1 MVKVR
6 LPVERRCS
14 GQDVGRRAELEG
26 ALQELASNAKA
37 AGRPI
42 LVGLEA
48 ENGNSLSI
56 ALRGVE
62 TVLIFGRPNADP
74 PYLTRR
80 GVEETLDPVFDCYSL
95 GVHHAEIPR
104 SFVIPLEQG
113 LRGLR
118 NLPPLVNCRVRVRGW
133 RHERLTLR

>member
-1 MVKVR
+1 MVKLQLQWQEGVPDKT
-6 LPVERRCS
+6 LASE
-14 GQDVGRRAELEG
+14 AELEG

-56 ALRGVE
+56 ALGGVE

-104 SFVIPLEQG
+104 WFVIPLEQG
-113 LRGLR
+113 MRGLR
-118 NLPPLVNCRVRVRGW
+118 EFAATGELPSEGTWV
-133 RHERLTLR
+133 ET